1 MCVSEVDIQLLQQK
15 LPPFA
20 ALDEMADKKTKFIT
34 AIRLHS
40 MRDVSYTLTSEQES
54 ADFSTLYSKMFS
66 KELKSIFRDPKKT
79 VVLFLI
85 FVQNNKQE
93 FLDMTK
99 QKTLTEALVL
109 GTQNFEQKRQSYFQR
124 MNELEKR
131 SPKTP

>member
-1 MCVSEVDIQLLQQK
+1 MV
-15 LPPFA
+15 
-20 ALDEMADKKTKFIT
+20 DKKTKFIT

-40 MRDVSYTLTSEQES
+40 MRDVNYTLTSEQES
-54 ADFSTLYSKMFS
+54 ADFSILYSKMFS

-85 FVQNNKQE
+85 FAQNNKQE

-99 QKTLTEALVL
+99 QKTLTEALVVL